1 MTKGSENL
9 HPEQSSISKLYQS
22 LKVEEPSAQIDENI
36 LTQAKLQLESQVHK
50 GGKVSSIKTRRS
62 WRKWQWPV
70 SVAASALFISL
81 IFVGQYKFFS
91 VNHTVYPDAEQV
103 DIEAFEMARPAQSM
117 SDKAGSTQL
126 DAEQEQVTVQV
137 MGQRI
142 AKEQAQLYATEQQV
156 TQQTRKLMAAPNQEP
171 SHIVS
176 AQIAQ
181 LQHELNTKLVLLT
194 AVNNKQKDLFTDS
207 VLAELKEANS
217 SVTNA
222 EKHELQEQITLLQI
236 ALIEQMQN
244 KLKIQPQWQAPQA
257 LLDLLSPAQQA
268 QWAEQN
274 KQEHK
279 E

>member
-22 LKVEEPSAQIDENI
+22 LKVEEPSAKIDENI
-36 LTQAKLQLESQVHK
+36 LAQAKLQLESQVNM
-50 GGKVSSIKTRRS
+50 GDKVRLISSRRS

-81 IFVGQYKFFS
+81 IFVGQYEFFS
-91 VNHTVYPDAEQV
+91 ANHAVYPDTEQAE
-103 DIEAFEMARPAQSM
+103 IEAFKLEKTAQSM
-117 SDKAGSTQL
+117 HDKASAMQL

-137 MGQRI
+137 MGQRL
-142 AKEQAQLYATEQQV
+142 AKEQAQQFVTEQQAA
-156 TQQTRKLMAAPNQEP
+156 QQTRKLMAAPNQEP
-171 SHIVS
+171 SYIVS

-181 LQHELNTKLVLLT
+181 LQHELTAKFDLLT

-207 VLAELKEANS
+207 ALAELTEANS
-217 SVTNA
+217 SLTNA
-222 EKHELQEQITLLQI
+222 EKQALQEQITVLQMTLL
-236 ALIEQMQN
+236 EQMYK
-244 KLKIQPQWQAPQA
+244 KLKIQPDWQAPQA

-268 QWAEQN
+268 QWAAQN